1 MKIRFFSVISFL
13 FFITFGLFG
22 IENSSETVQDT
33 IKAYYLDEVVITTSV
48 KETNDLK
55 NLPTAVSV
63 ITPRQLTN
71 HRVESLPELSATI
84 PNFFVPSYGSKV
96 STPIYIR
103 GVGTRYGAQTVSLYV
118 DNVPSF
124 NPSAFDFEF
133 MDIQRVEVLRG
144 AQGTLYGRN
153 SIGGVVNI
161 YTLSPLTYQG
171 TSAKVTMGNYGHKA
185 ASLSHYTKIND
196 KFGISVAGYHKS
208 DDGYFYNSYTGKKV
222 DDSENVGGKIKLEW
236 KPTDKL
242 QFLLSS
248 SYDYLD
254 QGAFPY
260 MHIDSTKSDFNE
272 PSLYRRNL
280 LTEGLTI
287 FYKGNG
293 YTINSTTGYQ
303 YLKDDMRV
311 DQDFTSD
318 SVFSI
323 RQQQTQHSVSQEV
336 VIKSDNSKNY
346 KWVYGLFGF
355 YDNRKID
362 APVDIKEDG
371 VAALQNILDT
381 NIGNP
386 MIDIKY
392 SSSVINLPGVYKKPI
407 GGAALFHQSTI
418 NKLFGVEQLSG
429 TIGVRFDYEKSVIDF
444 HTFSK
449 GNNVV
454 VTPPNDATYSIS
466 LKADTTLQDKF
477 SQDFF
482 EILPKTTLKYQIN
495 NHSYIYASAAKSYK
509 TGGYNEQAFSQILQN
524 AMKAAL
530 LDQAPDGMVDDTPL
544 KEQLEYSPLKE
555 QLEYSP
561 ERSWTLEFGGRA
573 EFFKRRL
580 ATTFSLFNI
589 DVDNIQI
596 VKFVDEGRAG
606 RIIENAG
613 KSNSKGAEFSFR
625 YNPTPRFILF
635 GEYGFA
641 DAKFTKYQMAV
652 KDDIVDYTGNYIPF
666 APRHTLAVGSSY
678 SFAFGA
684 SSLIDRLTF
693 NAQYSGVGDIY
704 WTEDNSEK
712 QNFYGMTNG
721 SISIQKK
728 AFGFEVWGKNI
739 FETKYNAFLFNVSDM
754 TGDNN
759 IYVQRGYPARFGAT
773 LKLTFN

>member
-171 TSAKVTMGNYGHKA
+171 TSAKLTMGNYGQKA

-208 DDGYFYNSYTGKKV
+208 DAGYFYNSYTGKKV

-287 FYKGNG
+287 SYKGNG

-303 YLKDDMRV
+303 YLKDDMRL
-311 DQDFTSD
+311 DQDFTSR

-362 APVDIKEDG
+362 TPVKIKKDG
-371 VAALQNILDT
+371 VAAMDALFASVLPPIVQIVYSESE
-381 NIGNP
+381 IG
-386 MIDIKY
+386 
-392 SSSVINLPGVYKKPI
+392 LPGVYKKPVS
-407 GGAALFHQSTI
+407 GAAFFHQSTLD
-418 NKLFGVEQLSG
+418 NLFGVEPLSA
-429 TIGVRFDYEKSVIDF
+429 TIGVRFDYENTSIDYN
-444 HTFSK
+444 TYSI
-449 GNNVV
+449 GNNVIV
-454 VTPPNDATYSIS
+454 SPPAHLMAAFPLKGDVT
-466 LKADTTLQDKF
+466 LEDKF

-482 EILPKTTLKYQIN
+482 EILPKTTLKYQLKE
-495 NHSYIYASAAKSYK
+495 HSYLYFSAAKSYK
-509 TGGYNEQAFSQILQN
+509 TGGYNEQSFSQILQN
-524 AMKAAL
+524 AMKAEL
-530 LDQAPDGMVDDTPL
+530 MDQALFPLGDPSDETPIE
-544 KEQLEYSPLKE
+544 EQLSYA
-555 QLEYSP
+555 P
-561 ERSWTLEFGGRA
+561 ERSWTVELGGRG
-573 EFFKRRL
+573 EFFSRRL
-580 ATTFSLFNI
+580 ATTFSVFNI
-589 DVDNIQI
+589 NVDNIQV

-613 KSNSKGAEFSFR
+613 KSNSKGAEISMR
-625 YNPTPRFILF
+625 YNPTPRFVLF
-635 GEYGFA
+635 AEYGLA
-641 DAKFTKYQMAV
+641 EAKFKKYETIV
-652 KDDIVDYTGNYIPF
+652 KGVEVDYSGKNVPF

-678 SFAFGA
+678 AFAFSQ
-684 SSLIDRLTF
+684 SSWIERLTF
-693 NAQYSGVGDIY
+693 NAQYTGAGDIY

-712 QNFYGMTNG
+712 QSFYGITNA
-721 SISIQKK
+721 SVSIQKR
-728 AFGFEVWGKNI
+728 AFGFEVWSKNI
-739 FETKYNAFLFNVSDM
+739 FDTKYNAFLFNVADM
-754 TGDNN
+754 LGNNN
-759 IYVQRGYPARFGAT
+759 IYVQRGIPMRFGAT
-773 LKLTFN
+773 LKYTFN